1 LKFANVANFTVIYM
15 FINFYTIYIQT
26 FILFTVI
33 LFDALIRI
41 AKEHVDLTTENLH
54 INFDIVNVVFV

>member
-1 LKFANVANFTVIYM
+1 M

-41 AKEHVDLTTENLH
+41 AKELVDLTTENLH
-54 INFDIVNVVFV
+54 INFDIVNVVFVYM

>member
-1 LKFANVANFTVIYM
+1 M

-26 FILFTVI
+26 FILFTAI

-41 AKEHVDLTTENLH
+41 AKELVDLTTENLH